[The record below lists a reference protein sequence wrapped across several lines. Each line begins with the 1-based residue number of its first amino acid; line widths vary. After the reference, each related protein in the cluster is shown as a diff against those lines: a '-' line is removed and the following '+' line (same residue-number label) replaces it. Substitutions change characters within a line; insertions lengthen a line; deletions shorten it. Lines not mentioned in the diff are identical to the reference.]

1 MTTRKNLIIMA
12 GFVLSVSLLSVSA
25 ATMLLTDYYSCLQM
39 HIIDGLCTEIIDKEP
54 LARDAVLSALKE
66 EQYCAPLP
74 PSKSLFSAY
83 GYAYGYK
90 QTDFLRIAVKNN
102 RYPAASGF
110 LIGAALFLLT
120 LFLLHKRE
128 SARIKRLTEYLEKA
142 GSGGDGVLFPTGEDD
157 FSKLQDEICKTV
169 TELRQT
175 KEAAVKA
182 KNDFA
187 ENLYNIAHQLKTPIT
202 AISLSVQRIRGKTAA
217 MPERSCV
224 RHLNQ
229 IGGQL
234 ARLTRL
240 EEALLLLSRIDS
252 GTLSF
257 YRKEIDLYTLLM
269 LSADNLQELSAE
281 AEVHLAIPETGE
293 ILIYADL
300 DWTMEAFINLFKNCI
315 EHTPGGG
322 CVCCAFEQNPLYTQ
336 IRIWDN
342 GSGFEKEDLPRLFE
356 RFYRGKNAAE
366 GGIGIGL
373 AISKAII
380 ERQNGT
386 ITARNLPEGG
396 ALFEIRFY
404 SH

>member
-39 HIIDGLCTEIIDKEP
+39 HIIDGLCTEIIGKEP

-66 EQYCAPLP
+66 YRYHAPLP
-74 PSKSLFSAY
+74 PSKSLFV
-83 GYAYGYK
+83 AYGYK
-90 QTDFLRIAVKNN
+90 QTDFLRIAMKNN
-102 RYPAASGF
+102 SYPAAAGF
-110 LIGAALFLLT
+110 LIGAVLFLLT
-120 LFLLHKRE
+120 LLLLRKRE

-142 GSGGDGVLFPTGEDD
+142 GSGGSGALFPAGEDD

-202 AISLSVQRIRGKTAA
+202 AISLSVQRIRDKAAA
-217 MPERSCV
+217 MPERSLV

-234 ARLTRL
+234 VRLTRL

-252 GTLSF
+252 GTLSLD
-257 YRKEIDLYTLLM
+257 RKEIDLYTLLM

-281 AEVHLAIPETGE
+281 AGVHLAIPEIGE

-322 CVCCAFEQNPLYTQ
+322 CVRCAFEQNPLYTQ

-342 GSGFEKEDLPRLFE
+342 GSGFEKEDLPRLFG